1 MDLFVISAATLLV
14 AAATAAVWRAWR
26 AEAAREVEARLRA
39 AAEER
44 ARQEAEA
51 REAEARLRAAA
62 EERARQ
68 EAEAREAEA
77 RLRAAAEEKA
87 RKEAERAQREAE
99 RAKREAE
106 RAQREAEAR
115 KAAERR
121 AARASADVAE
131 ARAEAYRNVDER
143 VLVEALRRALPAL
156 PPERARRIENQL
168 EALARLR
175 SRADDL
181 RKGLAA
187 TNDREIADR
196 IRQELGKAI
205 TEADAIVERLRNA
218 VGGDPLLH
226 GVKLALA
233 WQVPVSAKKKAE
245 EEKK

>member
-1 MDLFVISAATLLV
+1 MVASSPRSSPQAGAGCCDTSGVTTLCRSSPQAGGWGVLIPFI
-14 AAATAAVWRAWR
+14 AGQWSLRRASR
-26 AEAAREVEARLRA
+26 REAR
-39 AAEER
+39 
-44 ARQEAEA
+44 
-51 REAEARLRAAA
+51 
-62 EERARQ
+62 
-68 EAEAREAEA
+68 
-77 RLRAAAEEKA
+77 
-87 RKEAERAQREAE
+87 
-99 RAKREAE
+99 
-106 RAQREAEAR
+106 
-115 KAAERR
+115 RR
-121 AARASADVAE
+121 DVSIPFIAGQWSL
-131 ARAEAYRNVDER
+131 RNVDER